1 MGRRPAGIRVE
12 CKAHSLF
19 VQHSV
24 DHARPIFA
32 AVLQPQLVEINSNQ
46 IAAEAAFGG
55 DRKLYLSSYAGKWVM
70 TG

>member
-1 MGRRPAGIRVE
+1 
-12 CKAHSLF
+12 LF